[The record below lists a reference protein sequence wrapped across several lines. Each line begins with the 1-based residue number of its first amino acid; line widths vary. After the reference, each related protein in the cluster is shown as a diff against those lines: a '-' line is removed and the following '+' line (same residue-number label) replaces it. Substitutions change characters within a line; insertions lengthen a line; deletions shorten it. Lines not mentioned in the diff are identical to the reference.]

1 MSPPGDFI
9 TRGAFSEVKDE
20 LQEIVLDVHSLRVAQ
35 TASNAKLDKILAQVT
50 KQGSIKVWVGWAIV
64 TATSAAVVTVLTH
77 IPMAHP

>member
-9 TRGAFSEVKDE
+9 TRDAFSEVKAE
-20 LQEIVLDVHSLRVAQ
+20 LEEIVLDVHSLRVAQ

-50 KQGSIKVWVGWAIV
+50 RQGSIKAWVGWAIV
-64 TATSAAVVTVLTH
+64 TATSAAVATVLTH